1 MRPTRFSRTKTL
13 TTTGG
18 RHDTS
23 FPEFEPG
30 GRAREEVGQEDQ
42 EDREE
47 GAHELDQEGVEVV
60 T

>member
-1 MRPTRFSRTKTL
+1 M
-13 TTTGG
+13 TTGG